1 MPSHK
6 SPARV
11 RPVRRAS
18 RARPATA
25 PPPPPAL
32 ALGPTL
38 TIAEVAE
45 CHRALQVLLAGGAA
59 SIDAHNLKSIDT
71 AGLQLLLVAGRAAR
85 ERGVKLKLLGGTE
98 LLTGAAAALG
108 LREELA
114 ASVEFSS

>member
-1 MPSHK
+1 MATEK
-6 SPARV
+6 S
-11 RPVRRAS
+11 S
-18 RARPATA
+18 TRARPARSASRRRT
-25 PPPPPAL
+25 PGMPPPAL
-32 ALGPTL
+32 SLGPTL

-85 ERGVKLKLLGGTE
+85 ERGVTLRLLGGTE

-108 LREELA
+108 LHEELA
-114 ASVEFSS
+114 ASVELSS

>member
-1 MPSHK
+1 MVTHK
-6 SPARV
+6 RSTRPARTAA
-11 RPVRRAS
+11 RR
-18 RARPATA
+18 RTTAT
-25 PPPPPAL
+25 PPPAL
-32 ALGPTL
+32 SLGPAL

-59 SIDAHNLKSIDT
+59 AIDAHNLKSIDT

-85 ERGVKLKLLGGTE
+85 ERGVTLRLLGGTE

-114 ASVEFSS
+114 ANVELSS

>member
-1 MPSHK
+1 MAMGSSK

-11 RPVRRAS
+11 TPVRRAS
-18 RARPATA
+18 RRRQT
-25 PPPPPAL
+25 PPPAL
-32 ALGPTL
+32 SLGAAL

-59 SIDAHNLKSIDT
+59 SIDAHSLTSIDT

-85 ERGVKLKLLGGTE
+85 ERGVTLKLLGGTE

-108 LREELA
+108 LHDELA
-114 ASVEFSS
+114 ASVELSS